1 MNSARLGVSIPS
13 EFSQVRLVGAALRGV
28 LTDLGCGEEQ
38 LVTIELCAVEAI
50 NNVIEHAYKEQAG
63 HQVRVQL
70 AVRERRLE
78 LTVSDDGAAMPDGA
92 LDRVRAALRA
102 RDSGEEEALVLGQ
115 VAEGGYGLGLILQT
129 MDEVSYQREA
139 GHNTLQMSLR
149 LEPGATAVA
158 SGADLA
164 AGADLGDPAA
174 ATNTEDPPERR
185 GR

>member
-1 MNSARLGVSIPS
+1 M
-13 EFSQVRLVGAALRGV
+13 RLVGAALPGV

-92 LDRVRAALRA
+92 LDCGPATAARKKRWSLDRSPRAAMA
-102 RDSGEEEALVLGQ
+102 WA
-115 VAEGGYGLGLILQT
+115 
-129 MDEVSYQREA
+129 
-139 GHNTLQMSLR
+139 
-149 LEPGATAVA
+149 
-158 SGADLA
+158 
-164 AGADLGDPAA
+164 
-174 ATNTEDPPERR
+174 
-185 GR
+185 